1 MKIPIYIDTDM
12 GVDDVIAICML
23 VASGKYDIRA
33 VSLVN
38 GVSTIKQGIKNA
50 NRILTYLGISC
61 PIYAGANQRDQKSNV
76 QFPAR
81 DRKRA
86 NNCTLLSDI
95 TLPAFGLNPVL
106 LFSNLK
112 SKLAAEKQ
120 TIEIFAIGPLTNI
133 KTMLTYKKQIIN
145 KIKSLIIMGGAVFT
159 QGNVSPYYK
168 TEYNVRLDI
177 NAAKDVLT
185 SSLMKLIIP
194 IDATVLTPAVVQL
207 NNTSNIYLNNFIQWL
222 KIYTPTSP
230 TGKIIREIILNNTT
244 DFNSFYDPLAA
255 AVFIDPTIINSSL
268 YNAISVSI
276 NKRTFGTLI
285 LLENNSINT
294 IVLSVKPDKFYTV
307 LKKLIR

>member
-12 GVDDVIAICML
+12 GVDDIVAICML

-38 GVSTIKQGIKNA
+38 GVSTIKQGVKNA
-50 NRILTYLGISC
+50 NRILTYLELSC

-76 QFPAR
+76 QFPAT

-86 NNCTLLSDI
+86 NNCTLLSNI

-106 LFSNLK
+106 SFSSLI
-112 SKLAAEKQ
+112 SKLAAEKLSV
-120 TIEIFAIGPLTNI
+120 EIFAIGPLTNI
-133 KTMLTYKKQIIN
+133 RTMLSYKKLNIN
-145 KIKSLIIMGGAVFT
+145 KIKSLIIMGAAVFT
-159 QGNVSPYYK
+159 KGNVSPYYK
-168 TEYNVRLDI
+168 SEYNVRLDVH
-177 NAAKDVLT
+177 AAKDVFSSPLT
-185 SSLMKLIIP
+185 KLIIP
-194 IDATVLTPAVVQL
+194 IDATVFTPAIVQQ

-222 KIYTPTSP
+222 KIYTPTST

-255 AVFIDPTIINSSL
+255 AVFIDPTIISSSI
-268 YNAISVSI
+268 YNTISVSM
-276 NKRTFGTLI
+276 NKRAFGTLI
-285 LLENNSINT
+285 LLGNNSINN